1 MKEVQ
6 RDRMDKLLL
15 LLKAFLKNPAS
26 HFGHR
31 DTQRHSV
38 TEVIT
43 ILTQVKV
50 IAQFPSLLKLLS
62 SKRIHPK
69 HVIKL
74 LDFLQIHEKPLIFT

>member
-1 MKEVQ
+1 
-6 RDRMDKLLL
+6 MDKLLL
-15 LLKAFLKNPAS
+15 LLLKVFLKYPAS

-38 TEVIT
+38 TAVIT

-50 IAQFPSLLKLLS
+50 IAQFSSLFKLLS
-62 SKRIHPK
+62 STCIHPK

-74 LDFLQIHEKPLIFT
+74 LDFLQIPEKPLIFT